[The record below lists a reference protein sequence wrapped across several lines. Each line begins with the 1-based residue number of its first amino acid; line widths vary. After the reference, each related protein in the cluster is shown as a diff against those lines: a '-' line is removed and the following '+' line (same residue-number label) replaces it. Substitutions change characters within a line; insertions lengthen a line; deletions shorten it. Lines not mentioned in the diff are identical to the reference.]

1 MKWLIT
7 CLSLLIFLPTQS
19 QSQPAKTT
27 MPSGWLAFVKTCSAK
42 YGIDPNFAL
51 AVAEVESS
59 YKGERFRFGKM
70 GKGTYYGPF
79 GIHKCFLSRWR
90 IDDPYINT
98 EVGIR
103 SLARYSDQRRT
114 LRKYNTSF
122 NERYFQTIKK
132 LERQNRESRTFNEP
146 IKITK
151 NTRN

>member
-1 MKWLIT
+1 
-7 CLSLLIFLPTQS
+7 
-19 QSQPAKTT
+19 
-27 MPSGWLAFVKTCSAK
+27 MPSGWLAFVKACSAK

-79 GIHKCFLSRWR
+79 GIHKCFLSKWR

-103 SLARYSDQRRT
+103 ALSRFKDQRKS
-114 LRKYNTSF
+114 LRKYNASF
-122 NERYFQTIKK
+122 NEAYYQTIKRI
-132 LERQNRESRTFNEP
+132 EARNRKTKVFEKGENE
-146 IKITK
+146 
-151 NTRN
+151 